1 MLAARTTATRERQC
15 LDGLWRFRLDADGTG
30 RSEGW
35 EHGFGGDAVDM
46 PVPASYYDIVPD
58 PTYRDHVGEAWYET
72 TVRVPRSWD
81 ERRVVVRF
89 GSVTHAAEVFVD
101 GVSVATHEGG
111 YTPFEADITDLVT
124 PGGVVRVT
132 VAVDNTLTWH
142 TIPPGFVLDTPEG
155 RVQKYFH
162 DFFNY
167 AGIHRSVWL
176 VATAPTRI
184 DDVTVVT
191 GLDGTTGTVDY
202 SVVLGG
208 PGGDAHTVAATLR
221 DATGTT
227 VGRSDGVTGT
237 ITVADVHPWRP
248 GEGYCYDLDVT
259 VYDPSGELVDD
270 YPLAVGVRTVEVRGR
285 QFLIN
290 GEPFH
295 FRGFGMHEDHPVRGK
310 GHDPASM
317 VHDFALLD
325 WVGANS
331 LRTSHYPYAEETY
344 DYADRHGIVVI
355 DETPAVGLNLGL
367 SGGIFGAQGKA
378 TFSDDTVDA
387 HTREAHRRVLAELI
401 ARDKNH
407 PCVVLWSLANEPE
420 SDTEASREYF
430 APLAAEARRLDPS
443 RPIGFVNVMLAPA
456 GKDVIT
462 DLFDVVMLNRYYGW
476 YVDTG
481 DLPAAERHLEA
492 ELRAWQDLYDKPIIM
507 TEYGADTLGGQHGIL
522 ATPWNE
528 EYQTDVLAMS
538 HAVFDRI
545 DAVVG
550 EHIWNFADFATSSGI
565 MRVGGNRKGV
575 FTRDRQPKA
584 ATAHLRRR
592 WRGLPATGE

>member
-1 MLAARTTATRERQC
+1 MLAVRTTATRERQC
-15 LDGLWRFRLDADGTG
+15 LDGLWRFRLDPDGAG
-30 RSEGW
+30 RSESW
-35 EHGFGGDAVDM
+35 EHGLGGDAIDM
-46 PVPASYYDIVPD
+46 PVPASYNDVVPD
-58 PTYRDHVGEAWYET
+58 AAYRDHVGEAWYET
-72 TVRVPRSWD
+72 TVRIPRSWAG
-81 ERRVVVRF
+81 RRIVLRF
-89 GSVTHAAEVFVD
+89 GSVTHAAEVFLD
-101 GVSVATHEGG
+101 GAPVATHEGG
-111 YTPFEADITDLVT
+111 YTPFEADVTDLVT
-124 PGGVVRVT
+124 PGEVARVT
-132 VAVDNTLTWH
+132 VAVDNVLTWH
-142 TIPPGFVLDTPEG
+142 TIPPGFVRDTPEG
-155 RVQKYFH
+155 KVQKYFH

-176 VATAPTRI
+176 VATAPTHI

-191 GLDGTTGTVDY
+191 GLDDATGTVDY
-202 SVVLGG
+202 SVVVAG
-208 PGGDAHTVAATLR
+208 PDAATHTVTATLR
-221 DATGTT
+221 DATGTA
-227 VGRSDGVTGT
+227 VGHAEGATGT

-259 VYDPSGELVDD
+259 VHDRAGELVDD
-270 YPLAVGVRTVEVRGR
+270 HPVTVGVRTVEVRGTR
-285 QFLIN
+285 FLIN
-290 GEPFH
+290 GEPFS

-310 GHDPASM
+310 GHDDVAM

-325 WVGANS
+325 WIGANS
-331 LRTSHYPYAEETY
+331 LRTSHYPYAEEIY

-387 HTREAHRRVLAELI
+387 TTREAHRRVLAELI

-481 DLPAAERHLEA
+481 DLAAAERHLEK
-492 ELRAWQDLYDKPIIM
+492 ELRAWQDLHDKPIIM
-507 TEYGADTLGGQHGIL
+507 TEYGADTLAGHHGVL

-528 EYQTDVLAMS
+528 EYQTELLAMT

-575 FTRDRQPKA
+575 FTRDRRPKA

-592 WRGLPATGE
+592 WRST